1 MKQVQGK
8 FLRVFLI
15 SLVVISLVSCQEAN
29 NAILETIRDTNSST
43 DPVETLVDEE
53 VIEPTPTSIVPTNT
67 PNPTPTSMPLV
78 VPTPTEIPL
87 SVLPVPT
94 PTPIPALPIVINP
107 DQVVPTP
114 SPMPNNS
121 IILPVPTPTVQFVPL
136 FVTPTPIPSKYQ
148 PVTTQQVVGTA
159 DLLDFTAGP
168 TVTIESNADEILT
181 FTAKYVRRDLGTPTV
196 VQLWQRNGDNDAVL
210 SDAEDNDCSTEAPA
224 AFIRKAPDR
233 GMKYPEDK
241 VLDYSWEY
249 CMNGYRYK
257 QKSEVPWL
265 DATTWSF
272 DTAPALETFTVSVN
286 ITSLFNKFDIPGKY
300 VLVIFAGDKILS
312 EKVVE

>member
-1 MKQVQGK
+1 MQQVQRK

-29 NAILETIRDTNSST
+29 NAILETIKDTDT
-43 DPVETLVDEE
+43 DTEPVDTIVDEE
-53 VIEPTPTSIVPTNT
+53 VIEPTPTSLVPTNT
-67 PNPTPTSMPLV
+67 PNPTPTAMPIG

-87 SVLPVPT
+87 SVLPIPT
-94 PTPIPALPIVINP
+94 PTATPLLPIIINP
-107 DQVVPTP
+107 DEIVPTP
-114 SPMPNNS
+114 SPIPNNP
-121 IILPVPTPTVQFVPL
+121 IIVPVPTPTAQFVPL
-136 FVTPTPIPSKYQ
+136 FVTPTPVPSKYQ

-159 DLLDFTAGP
+159 DLLDFTASP
-168 TVTIESNADEILT
+168 TVTIQSNADEILT

-196 VQLWQRNGDNDAVL
+196 IQLWQRNGDNDAVL
-210 SDAEDNDCSTEAPA
+210 SDAEDDDCSTDAPA

-241 VLDYSWEY
+241 VLDYPWEY
-249 CMNGYRYK
+249 CMNGYKYR

-265 DATTWSF
+265 DATTWTF
-272 DTAPALETFTVSVN
+272 DTVPALETFTVSVD
-286 ITSLFNKFDIPGKY
+286 ITSLFSKFDIPGKY

-312 EKVVE
+312 ETVVE